1 MITLEQ
7 FKQIFIHIQ
16 DLNDRNDKLTELL
29 VDKDCCGWV
38 SHGTI
43 LIDDIIEL
51 LNDSFGLKEDDDLFS
66 WWLYD
71 ISENQKFVYHD
82 NIKFDLNSLDNLYFY
97 AKGELNQVKQEII
110 TEKERQQPIYRQ
122 EMSPEEALEFV
133 KQCWEFQQ

>member
-82 NIKFDLNSLDNLYFY
+82 NIKFDLNSLDNLYLY

-133 KQCWEFQQ
+133 KQVWENE